1 MDLFIDTYGL
11 VTDGSV
17 WLAIIAINMTI
28 IGLTSLAESKSVIG
42 IDYGQYLIKSYK
54 IFFDAK
60 IYHLLVIFAL
70 INITS
75 LFSMFTTIYFVRVVN
90 LIVLML
96 SLAFA
101 IYYFFAYILI
111 KNPRVKN
118 QIYMDELL
126 GIYYDSN
133 NRTNFEA
140 DIITEMSNGWRTD
153 KRISSNLISYFDKYN
168 TESRVAFGEIFGPK
182 SVIYERNKT
191 MQKYWVKNY
200 NINAFNY
207 NSNKGGVHI
216 SHEFFQLY
224 RYSEL
229 QEKWLLEILSLF
241 NKEYSANFKE
251 SRMDNVIRVLA
262 HVNRFGSC
270 DNLYGYKFLEYLS
283 LYIYD
288 ALEVQASPVQ
298 KGSIDNRKEKEKFLL
313 NELFIYIMTTLESR
327 GDPLFYKA
335 SVEACKCLIIK
346 DKFNK
351 YCNCNDKIEL
361 LINTSKR
368 MKGDFLETF
377 ISEVVYNYTSS
388 NIEVKYDLN
397 EIKLLINIKEE
408 NDSIQDVKRE
418 LYH

>member
-1 MDLFIDTYGL
+1 MDLFIDIHEL

-54 IFFDAK
+54 VLFNVK

-70 INITS
+70 INIFS
-75 LFSMFTTIYFVRVVN
+75 LFSMFTTIYSVRVIN
-90 LIVLML
+90 LVILIL

-111 KNPRVKN
+111 KNPRVNN

-133 NRTNFEA
+133 DKTNFEA

-168 TESRVAFGEIFGPK
+168 AESREVFGEIFGPK
-182 SVIYERNKT
+182 SIIYTKNKT
-191 MQKYWVKNY
+191 IRKYWSKNY
-200 NINAFNY
+200 NLNAFNY
-207 NSNKGGVHI
+207 HSSQGGVHI

-229 QEKWLLEILSLF
+229 QEKWLLEILSIF

-251 SRMDNVIRVLA
+251 SRIDNIIRILA
-262 HVNRFGSC
+262 HINRFGRC

-283 LYIYD
+283 AYVYD
-288 ALEVQASPVQ
+288 ALEVQSSSD
-298 KGSIDNRKEKEKFLL
+298 KKDIIKNRKAKEAFLI
-313 NELFIYIMTTLESR
+313 NELFQYIINTLETR
-327 GDPLFYKA
+327 NDPLFYNA
-335 SVEACKCLIIK
+335 SVEICKRLIV
-346 DKFNK
+346 NSK
-351 YCNCNDKIEL
+351 YNNYCDCNDKIESI
-361 LINTSKR
+361 INISR
-368 MKGDFLETF
+368 QIKGDFIEQF
-377 ISEVVYNYTSS
+377 ISEVVYHYLSS
-388 NIEVKYDLN
+388 GINVRYDLN
-397 EIKLLINIKEE
+397 EIKSLINIEE
-408 NDSIQDVKRE
+408 KNDSIQTLKWE